1 MAPGTLR
8 LGFIELVDRLLP
20 DMSLTIK
27 YSPELSQLAAGNI
40 GRERMLEQRVVYG
53 GNTK

>member
-1 MAPGTLR
+1 MAPGSLR

-27 YSPELSQLAAGNI
+27 YSPELSLDAGNI

-53 GNTK
+53 GGIE